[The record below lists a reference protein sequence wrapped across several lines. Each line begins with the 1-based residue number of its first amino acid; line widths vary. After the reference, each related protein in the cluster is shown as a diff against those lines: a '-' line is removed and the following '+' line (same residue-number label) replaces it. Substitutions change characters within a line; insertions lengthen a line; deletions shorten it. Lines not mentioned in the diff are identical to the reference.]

1 MRDPHDIVHAMT
13 WNASRL
19 QWHSALGAAVLAVSV
34 IGCATTS
41 RTSPEPAADR
51 VPTCALAS
59 LTELP
64 DVTLTSV
71 TMESVPVSHCKVAGV
86 IGPEIQFVLLLP
98 QQWNGKF
105 VMGGGGGFVGSVMNM
120 AVLYGALESGY
131 ATVGTDTG
139 HRGHPL
145 DASWAL
151 HRLDRLVNFGNQA
164 VHRTAVTAKALTT
177 AYYAKDIARNYFVGC
192 SRGGGQALMEAQR
205 YPQDFEGIVAGAP
218 AYNWTDGL
226 GAGTTQINQRMYPV
240 PTKLDYAVI
249 GPEQEELIGK
259 RILAECD
266 HLDGLEDG
274 ILNDPRQCTFSVDS
288 LACTRRRSEGCL
300 SAAQLRAAKAI
311 YDGPQDSE
319 GNALFPGFPFGGEQS
334 PGGWSRWLTGGGERA
349 PTGSQFHPGALT
361 PDYPTPVVPSVHFGF
376 GQGVMKY
383 FIYQDPSWSY
393 VGYRWDRFRRDAE
406 TVAATLNAADPDLS
420 AFRQRGGKLLMY
432 TGWSDMA
439 ITALGTIAYYDEV
452 VEHDSSA
459 AEDVRLFM
467 MPGVDHCGGGVG
479 PSYVNFLDQIDA
491 WVEADAAPHEI
502 EAHWLDSDAKPSGSR
517 LLCAYPKVAE
527 YNGAGDPRSATSFRC
542 VETGS

>member
-1 MRDPHDIVHAMT
+1 MR
-13 WNASRL
+13 
-19 QWHSALGAAVLAVSV
+19 SALRSPLFDTVCAGVLAVSLAC
-34 IGCATTS
+34 CATTS
-41 RTSPEPAADR
+41 HERREADANHK
-51 VPTCALAS
+51 PQCAVAS
-59 LTELP
+59 FPKLP
-64 DVTLTSV
+64 DVAVTSA
-71 TMESVPVSHCKVAGV
+71 TPEPSPVPHCKVDGV
-86 IGPEIQFVLLLP
+86 IGPDIHFELLLP
-98 QQWNGKF
+98 EGWNGKF
-105 VMGGGGGFVGSVMNM
+105 VMGGGGGFVGSVINF
-120 AVLYGALESGY
+120 ALLYGALEAGY

-151 HRLDRLVNFGNQA
+151 HRLDRLVNFGHQG

-274 ILNDPRQCTFSVDS
+274 ILNDPRQCTFSVDA

-300 SAAQLRAAKAI
+300 SGAQLRAAKAI

-319 GNALFPGFPFGGEQS
+319 GNALFPGFPFGGEQG

-349 PTGSQFHPGALT
+349 PTGRQFHPGALT
-361 PDYPTPVVPSVHFGF
+361 PDYPTPSVPSVHFGF

-383 FIYQDPSWSY
+383 FIHQDPSWSY

-406 TVAATLNAADPDLS
+406 SVAATLNAADPDLS

-479 PSYVNFLDQIDA
+479 PSYVNFLDQMDA
-491 WVEADAAPHEI
+491 WVEADAAPDEI

-517 LLCAYPKVAE
+517 LLCAYPKVAA
-527 YNGAGDPRSATSFRC
+527 YDGAGDPRAATSFRC
-542 VETGS
+542 GEPK